1 MADNKKIVKYK
12 KPKNINIG
20 IIIFIIIFIY
30 IIFNVFSYLTSEHV
44 SVYEVQQGTIAEN
57 NTYTGLILRNE
68 TVYNSDYSGYVDYYL
83 RDATK
88 ASYNTLVYS
97 VDESGDIADKIKSA
111 SSDDI
116 DLSQKSFSNI
126 QDAMGAYVSSYNS
139 NSFYSVYDFKEEL
152 EAQLMEIV
160 NQNALD
166 SISDYVTNAEGNNSF
181 HQVTAIEPGIVT
193 YYIDGFENVTTD
205 SFTPDMLNVLNYK
218 KNNLKQNTSISA
230 GDAVYKLLTNEEW
243 HIVIQV
249 ADSIYEKLAADKDG
263 VVKIKFKKD
272 NTTCWA
278 YYSCKQIDSA
288 YYIILD
294 LRNNMIRFANDRYNE
309 IELLMDEQSGL
320 KIPNTAIT
328 SKDFFI
334 VPKTYFL
341 KGGDSNSLGILVSGS
356 DGTTSFVN
364 TTIYYAT
371 DDNYYI
377 DEDEILAGSVI
388 KKSDSNETYTISDMD
403 SLDGV
408 YNINKGYAIFKQIDI
423 LFQNKEYAIVRTGT
437 DYGLSLYDHIALE
450 SNKVQENDLIN

>member
-57 NTYTGLILRNE
+57 NTYTGLILRDE

-193 YYIDGFENVTTD
+193 YYIDGFENVTTN

-249 ADSIYEKLAADKDG
+249 ADSIYEKLASDKDG

>member
-44 SVYEVQQGTIAEN
+44 SVYEVRQGTIAEN

-126 QDAMGAYVSSYNS
+126 QDTMGTYVSSYNS

-181 HQVTAIEPGIVT
+181 HQVTAIEPGIVA

-249 ADSIYEKLAADKDG
+249 ADSIYEKLASDKDG

-377 DEDEILAGSVI
+377 DEDEILTGSVI

-450 SNKVQENDLIN
+450 GNKVQENDLIN